1 MLSFYPANTPT
12 VFPHSQDPLPGPFS
26 LGAHKAA
33 SCSLFRLQISVPCWG
48 GLPDHPPTPTHKECR
63 CLIWLFSW
71 HTAPEKLCYLF
82 VDLLI
87 AYLPSLKYALSCSEL
102 HYQHLEIWSL
112 NKYWMNITE
121 YTCFLTTKR
130 NDNTSLAVLLREL
143 NEKMNIKCWPQC
155 LKHSKSL
162 MFGFFFFFTDFEGHS
177 LPPEIAFFYPDNSK
191 SFSLFQ
197 MLIPSTSV
205 SFPDPRF
212 LLLTKVLW
220 CFSY

>member
-1 MLSFYPANTPT
+1 MNKIQTACLDLQDPCVAHASFLTICLHLFTLQPHMLSFYPANTPT

-162 MFGFFFFFTDFEGHS
+162 MFGFFFFFYRFWRP
-177 LPPEIAFFYPDNSK
+177 LPTTWNS
-191 SFSLFQ
+191 
-197 MLIPSTSV
+197 
-205 SFPDPRF
+205 F
-212 LLLTKVLW
+212 LLPW
-220 CFSY
+220 